1 MIDEE
6 TQDLYQEVI
15 LDHYRNPR
23 NYCEMECPTHSA
35 KGNNPLCGDKLELY
49 VKLDGDKIEDIS
61 FKGAGCA
68 ISQASASLMTEQLKG
83 RTVKEAMDT
92 FDKVHCMLTG
102 KHPDELSD
110 DEIEGMGKLQALSG
124 ICEYPMRVKCASLAW
139 HTLKSAIEK
148 GAQESNVSTE

>member
-1 MIDEE
+1 MIDQD

-23 NYCEMECPTHSA
+23 NFCEMECPTHSA

-49 VKLDGDKIEDIS
+49 VKLDGDKLEDIS

-83 RTVKEAMDT
+83 RTVTEALDT

-102 KHPDELSD
+102 KHPDEL
-110 DEIEGMGKLQALSG
+110 DEGEEIDIGKLKALSG
-124 ICEYPMRVKCASLAW
+124 VCEYPMRVKCASLAW
-139 HTLKSAIEK
+139 HTLKSAIEEGK
-148 GAQESNVSTE
+148 TEARVTTE

>member
-1 MIDEE
+1 MIDQD

-23 NYCEMECPTHSA
+23 NFCEMECPTHSA
-35 KGNNPLCGDKLELY
+35 KGNNPLCGDKLEVYL
-49 VKLDGDKIEDIS
+49 KLNEGKIEDMS

-83 RTVKEAMDT
+83 HSVEDALET

-102 KHPDELSD
+102 KHPDELEAENPED
-110 DEIEGMGKLQALSG
+110 LGKLQALSG

-139 HTLKSAIEK
+139 HTLKSAIER
-148 GAQESNVSTE
+148 GITEASASTE

>member
-23 NYCEMECPTHSA
+23 NHCEMDCPTHSA

-49 VKLDGDKIEDIS
+49 VKLDGDKIEDLT

-83 RTVKEAMDT
+83 HTVKDAMET

-110 DEIEGMGKLQALSG
+110 NELDEMGKLQALSG

-139 HTLKSAIEK
+139 HTLKSAIEQGK
-148 GAQESNVSTE
+148 KEPNVSTE